1 MQSPMASSLALPWPR
16 QIAAR
21 LVFMWPLKAFGT
33 MAFMVLFFWAYF
45 AVLHNPLT
53 PPFVMPVTWLDTW
66 IGFSP
71 SAFPA
76 YVSLWVYVSLAPAL
90 MGNLRA
96 LFLFGLWMG
105 AMCVFCLTIFWA
117 FPTSMPS
124 IRPHQGTGCGRQCLS
139 LAACRLG
146 RVFSLVAQS
155 AVCPDRNAQSLAM
168 AECAALFGYHLV
180 DDCHPATCRTG
191 CNGRDHCR
199 RRVCRLVFAPDP
211 RRGLIAGRGVAALGL
226 ARR

>member
-124 IRPHQGTGCGRQCLS
+124 FPIDWKAYPGFDLIKGLDAAGNAFPSLHVASAVFSALWLNQLFVRIETPKALQWLSALHCSVIIWSTIATRQHVALDAMGGIIVGVVFAALS
-139 LAACRLG
+139 LR
-146 RVFSLVAQS
+146 Q
-155 AVCPDRNAQSLAM
+155 
-168 AECAALFGYHLV
+168 
-180 DDCHPATCRTG
+180 T
-191 CNGRDHCR
+191 
-199 RRVCRLVFAPDP
+199 
-211 RRGLIAGRGVAALGL
+211 RGVV
-226 ARR
+226 

>member
-1 MQSPMASSLALPWPR
+1 MASSLAPSWQR

-33 MAFMVLFFWAYF
+33 MSFMVLFFWAYF
-45 AVLHNPLT
+45 TVLHNPLT
-53 PPFVMPVTWLDTW
+53 PPLVMPVTWLDTW

-105 AMCVFCLTIFWA
+105 WMCVFCLAIFWL
-117 FPTSMPS
+117 FPTSLPPFAIDWKAYPGFDLIKGLDAAGNAFPS
-124 IRPHQGTGCGRQCLS
+124 LHVAS
-139 LAACRLG
+139 A
-146 RVFSLVAQS
+146 VFSALWLNRLFAQFDAPKSLQWLS
-155 AVCPDRNAQSLAM
+155 ALQCSVIIWSTIATRQHVVLDAM
-168 AECAALFGYHLV
+168 GGVIVGVVFAALSFRQ
-180 DDCHPATCRTG
+180 T
-191 CNGRDHCR
+191 
-199 RRVCRLVFAPDP
+199 
-211 RRGLIAGRGVAALGL
+211 RGAY
-226 ARR
+226 

>member
-124 IRPHQGTGCGRQCLS
+124 FPIDWKAYPGFDLIKGLDAAGNAFPS
-139 LAACRLG
+139 LHVASA
-146 RVFSLVAQS
+146 VFSALWLNQLFVRIETPKALQWLSALHCSVIIWSTIATRQHVAL
-155 AVCPDRNAQSLAM
+155 DAM
-168 AECAALFGYHLV
+168 GGIIVGVVFAALSFRQ
-180 DDCHPATCRTG
+180 T
-191 CNGRDHCR
+191 
-199 RRVCRLVFAPDP
+199 
-211 RRGLIAGRGVAALGL
+211 RGAY
-226 ARR
+226 